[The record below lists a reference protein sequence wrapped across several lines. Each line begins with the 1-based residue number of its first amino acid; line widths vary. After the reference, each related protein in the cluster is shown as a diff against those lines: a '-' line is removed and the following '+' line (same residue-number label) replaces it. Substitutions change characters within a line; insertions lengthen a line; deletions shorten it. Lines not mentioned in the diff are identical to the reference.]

1 MISIEKAHT
10 IGDRWDKYLKN
21 KGNDLTNPISLN
33 KISLNL
39 PSFNTIKEFVANRKL
54 TISIHGQ
61 QASLD
66 VSVFDNFNNLLGI
79 HNVEHRYGGRVKQKE
94 NKEVKE
100 LLGTDNILKLGLN
113 PEYTHISL
121 LVYTPGSGTPM
132 HFDGLEKDEYRFLT
146 AASPWDWGHMLQI
159 HDKVI
164 THWDMGD
171 TYQVPA
177 GIWHLST
184 SVGISPK
191 YSFAITGLKN
201 KG

>member
-39 PSFNTIKEFVANRKL
+39 PSFNTIKEFVANREL

-100 LLGTDNILKLGLN
+100 FLNSITAFLNLQRKDHFLKIKITFIKIKTLLYTCHSCESRNPVFKTINKIL
-113 PEYTHISL
+113 
-121 LVYTPGSGTPM
+121 
-132 HFDGLEKDEYRFLT
+132 
-146 AASPWDWGHMLQI
+146 
-159 HDKVI
+159 
-164 THWDMGD
+164 
-171 TYQVPA
+171 
-177 GIWHLST
+177 LSFIC
-184 SVGISPK
+184 V
-191 YSFAITGLKN
+191 N
-201 KG
+201 